1 MLQWRKQLQWCGNE
15 NLTWSIIGV
24 CLHRKRDWIGS
35 QWNVTNIRSRSRGWR
50 WPRLEMRMCPLDR
63 DLKDNDKDKEHGKRG
78 QGWKQGQGHD
88 HYLDLTLQ
96 IKRCCSRCFH
106 FLDRGKLLCRPRCK
120 ALLCSQPATKT
131 NNFQP
136 NSQLASAHKYKYK
149 CKNNKLTKLGR
160 CDR

>member
-1 MLQWRKQLQWCGNE
+1 MTKAGDE
-15 NLTWSIIGV
+15 NVDTVHWTETSKTMTKTRNTG
-24 CLHRKRDWIGS
+24 K
-35 QWNVTNIRSRSRGWR
+35 
-50 WPRLEMRMCPLDR
+50 E
-63 DLKDNDKDKEHGKRG
+63 DKDGNKNKA
-78 QGWKQGQGHD
+78 KDHD

-96 IKRCCSRCFH
+96 IKRCCFH

-149 CKNNKLTKLGR
+149 CKNKKSTQPTKIFNPIDDKYSHILSVFQMFLKTV
-160 CDR
+160 

>member
-1 MLQWRKQLQWCGNE
+1 
-15 NLTWSIIGV
+15 
-24 CLHRKRDWIGS
+24 
-35 QWNVTNIRSRSRGWR
+35 
-50 WPRLEMRMCPLDR
+50 MCPLDR

-149 CKNNKLTKLGR
+149 CKNKKSTQPTKIFNPIDDKYSHILSVFQMFLKTV
-160 CDR
+160 